1 MTSAPRSQRPTAYRP
16 SRRRRSSF
24 AAWLRARPNT
34 SSRSGPRI
42 EMQPPLKRCALS
54 GHVFRRGMSVLANR
68 IRAPKDMGE
77 VVDIIR
83 RLPTYIRLVWAL
95 LRDGRVPAQQKLIL
109 AGIGAYLFFPIDL
122 IPDFVP
128 VLGQLDD
135 LAVVLLGLD
144 LFIRSAPPDIVEEHL
159 AKISQ
164 DQDQLRRDIA
174 TAERVLGDRVGLV
187 RDTVEKLRTRDLKTT
202 GRKRGST

>member
-1 MTSAPRSQRPTAYRP
+1 M
-16 SRRRRSSF
+16 
-24 AAWLRARPNT
+24 
-34 SSRSGPRI
+34 
-42 EMQPPLKRCALS
+42 C
-54 GHVFRRGMSVLANR
+54 VLANR

-77 VVDIIR
+77 VVDLIR

-109 AGIGAYLFFPIDL
+109 VGIGAYLVFPIDL

-144 LFIRSAPPDIVEEHL
+144 LFIRSAPADVVDEHL

-164 DQDQLRRDIA
+164 DKDQLRRDIA
-174 TAERVLGDRVGLV
+174 TAERLLGDRFGDV
-187 RDTVEKLRTRDLKTT
+187 RDTVEKLRTRDSKTT
-202 GRKRGST
+202 SRKRGST

>member
-1 MTSAPRSQRPTAYRP
+1 VA
-16 SRRRRSSF
+16 
-24 AAWLRARPNT
+24 
-34 SSRSGPRI
+34 
-42 EMQPPLKRCALS
+42 
-54 GHVFRRGMSVLANR
+54 
-68 IRAPKDMGE
+68 E
-77 VVDIIR
+77 VVDLIR
-83 RLPTYIRLVWAL
+83 RLPRYIRLVWAL

-109 AGIGAYLFFPIDL
+109 VGIGAYVILPIDL

-144 LFIRSAPPDIVEEHL
+144 LFIRSAPADLVEEHL

-164 DQDQLRRDIA
+164 DKDQLSRDIA
-174 TAERVLGDRVGLV
+174 TAERLLGDRVGDV
-187 RDTVEKLRTRDLKTT
+187 RDTVEKFRTQGRKTI

>member
-1 MTSAPRSQRPTAYRP
+1 VA
-16 SRRRRSSF
+16 
-24 AAWLRARPNT
+24 
-34 SSRSGPRI
+34 SG
-42 EMQPPLKRCALS
+42 
-54 GHVFRRGMSVLANR
+54 
-68 IRAPKDMGE
+68 IRAPKDVTE
-77 VVDIIR
+77 VVDLIR

-109 AGIGAYLFFPIDL
+109 VGIGGYLFFPIDL

-144 LFIRSAPPDIVEEHL
+144 LFIRSAPADIVDEHL

-164 DQDQLRRDIA
+164 DKDQLRRDIA
-174 TAERVLGDRVGLV
+174 TAERVLGDRLGLV
-187 RDTVEKLRTRDLKTT
+187 RDTVEKLRMRDRKTT
-202 GRKRGST
+202 GRKREIHERP

>member
-1 MTSAPRSQRPTAYRP
+1 
-16 SRRRRSSF
+16 
-24 AAWLRARPNT
+24 
-34 SSRSGPRI
+34 
-42 EMQPPLKRCALS
+42 
-54 GHVFRRGMSVLANR
+54 MSVLANR

-109 AGIGAYLFFPIDL
+109 VGIGAYLFFPIDL

-144 LFIRSAPPDIVEEHL
+144 LFIRSAPEAIVAEHL

-164 DQDQLRRDIA
+164 DKDQLRRDIA
-174 TAERVLGDRVGLV
+174 TAERLLGDRVGDV
-187 RDTVEKLRTRDLKTT
+187 RDTVEKLRTRDIKTT

>member
-1 MTSAPRSQRPTAYRP
+1 
-16 SRRRRSSF
+16 
-24 AAWLRARPNT
+24 
-34 SSRSGPRI
+34 
-42 EMQPPLKRCALS
+42 
-54 GHVFRRGMSVLANR
+54 VANR
-68 IRAPKDMGE
+68 IRAPKDLAE
-77 VVDIIR
+77 VVDLIR

-144 LFIRSAPPDIVEEHL
+144 FFIRSAPTDIVEEHL

-164 DQDQLRRDIA
+164 DQDQLRRDIG
-174 TAERVLGDRVGLV
+174 TAERLLGDRMGDV
-187 RDTVEKLRTRDLKTT
+187 RDTVEKIRTQGRKTT
-202 GRKRGST
+202 GRGKGST

>member
-1 MTSAPRSQRPTAYRP
+1 M
-16 SRRRRSSF
+16 
-24 AAWLRARPNT
+24 
-34 SSRSGPRI
+34 
-42 EMQPPLKRCALS
+42 CA
-54 GHVFRRGMSVLANR
+54 VANR

-77 VVDIIR
+77 VVDLIR

-95 LRDGRVPAQQKLIL
+95 LRDSRVPAQQKLIL

-144 LFIRSAPPDIVEEHL
+144 LFIRSAPADIVDEHL

-164 DQDQLRRDIA
+164 DKDQLRRDIA
-174 TAERVLGDRVGLV
+174 TAERLLGDRFGNV
-187 RDTVEKLRTRDLKTT
+187 RDTVEKLRTRDSKTT
-202 GRKRGST
+202 SRKEGST

>member
-1 MTSAPRSQRPTAYRP
+1 
-16 SRRRRSSF
+16 
-24 AAWLRARPNT
+24 
-34 SSRSGPRI
+34 
-42 EMQPPLKRCALS
+42 
-54 GHVFRRGMSVLANR
+54 MSVLANR

-109 AGIGAYLFFPIDL
+109 VGIGAYLFFPIDL

-128 VLGQLDD
+128 VLGQLYD

-144 LFIRSAPPDIVEEHL
+144 LFIRGAPEAIVAEHL

-164 DQDQLRRDIA
+164 DKDQLRRDIA
-174 TAERVLGDRVGLV
+174 TAERLLGDRVGDV
-187 RDTVEKLRTRDLKTT
+187 RDTVEKLRTRDSKTT

>member
-1 MTSAPRSQRPTAYRP
+1 
-16 SRRRRSSF
+16 
-24 AAWLRARPNT
+24 
-34 SSRSGPRI
+34 
-42 EMQPPLKRCALS
+42 
-54 GHVFRRGMSVLANR
+54 LANR
-68 IRAPKDMGE
+68 IRAPKDMAE
-77 VVDIIR
+77 VVNLIR

-109 AGIGAYLFFPIDL
+109 AGIGGYLFFPIDL

-144 LFIRSAPPDIVEEHL
+144 LFIRSAPADIVEEHL

-164 DQDQLRRDIA
+164 DKDQLRRDISA
-174 TAERVLGDRVGLV
+174 AERLLGDRIGDV
-187 RDTVEKLRTRDLKTT
+187 RDTVEKLRAQGGKTT

>member
-1 MTSAPRSQRPTAYRP
+1 MAS
-16 SRRRRSSF
+16 
-24 AAWLRARPNT
+24 
-34 SSRSGPRI
+34 
-42 EMQPPLKRCALS
+42 
-54 GHVFRRGMSVLANR
+54 R

-77 VVDIIR
+77 VVDLVR

-95 LRDGRVPAQQKLIL
+95 LRDGRVPAAQKLIL
-109 AGIGAYLFFPIDL
+109 AGIGGYLFFPIDL

-144 LFIRSAPPDIVEEHL
+144 LFIRSAPAEIVEEHL

-164 DQDQLRRDIA
+164 NSDQLRRDIA
-174 TAERVLGDRVGLV
+174 TAERLLGDRLDEV
-187 RDTVEKLRTRDLKTT
+187 RGNVDKFRTRDRKTT
-202 GRKRGST
+202 ARNKKGSTT

>member
-1 MTSAPRSQRPTAYRP
+1 
-16 SRRRRSSF
+16 
-24 AAWLRARPNT
+24 
-34 SSRSGPRI
+34 
-42 EMQPPLKRCALS
+42 
-54 GHVFRRGMSVLANR
+54 MSTLANR
-68 IRAPKDMGE
+68 IRAPKDIGE
-77 VVDIIR
+77 VVDLIR

-109 AGIGAYLFFPIDL
+109 AGIGAYLVFPIDL

-144 LFIRSAPPDIVEEHL
+144 LFIRSAPPDLVEEHL

-164 DQDQLRRDIA
+164 DKDQLSRDIA
-174 TAERVLGDRVGLV
+174 TAERLLGDRFGLV
-187 RDTVEKLRTRDLKTT
+187 RDTVEKLRTRDGKTAS
-202 GRKRGST
+202 RERGST

>member
-1 MTSAPRSQRPTAYRP
+1 M
-16 SRRRRSSF
+16 
-24 AAWLRARPNT
+24 N
-34 SSRSGPRI
+34 
-42 EMQPPLKRCALS
+42 
-54 GHVFRRGMSVLANR
+54 
-68 IRAPKDMGE
+68 E
-77 VVDIIR
+77 VMDLIR
-83 RLPTYIRLVWAL
+83 RLPMYIRLVWAL
-95 LRDGRVPAQQKLIL
+95 LRDGRVPLQQKLIL
-109 AGIGAYLFFPIDL
+109 VGIGAYVVLPIDL

-164 DQDQLRRDIA
+164 DKDQLRRDIA
-174 TAERVLGDRVGLV
+174 TAERLLGDRLDDV
-187 RDTVEKLRTRDLKTT
+187 RDTVEKFRTPGRKTT

>member
-1 MTSAPRSQRPTAYRP
+1 MSARPLKRSRGSRL
-16 SRRRRSSF
+16 SRRRRWSF
-24 AAWLRARPNT
+24 GAWPRARRNT
-34 SSRSGPRI
+34 RSRSGPQI
-42 EMQPPLKRCALS
+42 ERGPFRKRCARF
-54 GHVFRRGMSVLANR
+54 GHGSRRGTSALANR

-77 VVDIIR
+77 VVDLIR

-144 LFIRSAPPDIVEEHL
+144 LFIRSAPEAIVAEHL

-174 TAERVLGDRVGLV
+174 TAERLLGVRVGDV
-187 RDTVEKLRTRDLKTT
+187 RDTVEKLRTRDSKTI

>member
-1 MTSAPRSQRPTAYRP
+1 VA
-16 SRRRRSSF
+16 
-24 AAWLRARPNT
+24 
-34 SSRSGPRI
+34 
-42 EMQPPLKRCALS
+42 
-54 GHVFRRGMSVLANR
+54 
-68 IRAPKDMGE
+68 E
-77 VVDIIR
+77 VIDLIR
-83 RLPTYIRLVWAL
+83 RLPRYLRLVWAL

-109 AGIGAYLFFPIDL
+109 VGIGAYVILPIDL

-144 LFIRSAPPDIVEEHL
+144 LFIRSAPADLVEEHL

-164 DQDQLRRDIA
+164 DNDQLSRDIA
-174 TAERVLGDRVGLV
+174 TAERLLGDRVGDV
-187 RDTVEKLRTRDLKTT
+187 RDTVEKFRTQGRKTI